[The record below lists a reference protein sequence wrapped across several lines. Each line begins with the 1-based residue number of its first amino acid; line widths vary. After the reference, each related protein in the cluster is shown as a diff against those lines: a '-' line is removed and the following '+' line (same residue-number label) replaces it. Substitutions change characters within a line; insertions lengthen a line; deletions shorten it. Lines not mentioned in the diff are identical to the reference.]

1 MFLKESFKKNT
12 DQMIEHAKF
21 TSSSSRKA
29 LGNKKKQVNALS
41 SVNLLNKIYE
51 LRQIESIIPK
61 NELNDLIIDKL
72 NKIMQLQNNIKLD
85 SLVEY
90 TEKIG
95 KYKR

>member
-1 MFLKESFKKNT
+1 MK
-12 DQMIEHAKF
+12 
-21 TSSSSRKA
+21 
-29 LGNKKKQVNALS
+29 
-41 SVNLLNKIYE
+41 
-51 LRQIESIIPK
+51 QIERIIPK